1 MTTSSC
7 NQPKMLRNTGGQA
20 GQATKLS
27 DKHQKNFK
35 KVRGLKVN
43 ANLTN
48 DSILQTVMDG

>member
-1 MTTSSC
+1 
-7 NQPKMLRNTGGQA
+7 MLRNTGGQA